1 MTDLPD
7 DHQDLHEEPVEPAGA
22 EPPPL
27 DFPPPPPGPW
37 LPWAGE
43 GPTATSAGEAPP
55 APERKRGRSL
65 VAAVLATFLL
75 ISGIGI
81 GWGLTRGFG
90 NGASH
95 GGQAPITAV
104 QQPQGRADQAIN
116 VAAVATK
123 VKPAVVDVNTRV
135 LVDVSGRTA
144 EAAGTGMVL
153 TASGQILTNNHVI
166 RGATSIQVTVVGRPG
181 SFTAQVVGADPTD
194 DVALLQVQGVS
205 SLPTVTLADSSTL
218 DVGQD
223 VVAIGNALG
232 QGGSP
237 TVTQGSVTGVGRSIT
252 VSDGRGGTE
261 SLNDIIETDAPIQ
274 PGDSGGAL
282 VNAAGQ
288 VVGMIT
294 AGSREGR
301 SQAVSR
307 VGYAITSNTVLRIV
321 NEIRAGRSSST
332 IIIGQVG
339 FLGVEVEN
347 LDADTIAR
355 LGLGIS
361 SGALVT
367 GVFPGSPAAQAG
379 MTSNS
384 VITAING
391 TAVDS
396 ADALGPV
403 IHKYQPGD
411 QIKVTWVD
419 HSGSHTS
426 TVRLIAGPAV

>member
-1 MTDLPD
+1 
-7 DHQDLHEEPVEPAGA
+7 
-22 EPPPL
+22 
-27 DFPPPPPGPW
+27 
-37 LPWAGE
+37 
-43 GPTATSAGEAPP
+43 
-55 APERKRGRSL
+55 
-65 VAAVLATFLL
+65 VAAVLATLLL

-81 GWGLTRGFG
+81 GWGLTRGLG
-90 NGASH
+90 NGGAS

-104 QQPQGRADQAIN
+104 QQPRADQAIN
-116 VAAVATK
+116 VAAVAAK

-153 TASGQILTNNHVI
+153 TASGQVLTNNHVI

-181 SFTAQVVGADPTD
+181 SYTAQVVGADPTD
-194 DVALLQVQGVS
+194 DVALLQIQGIS
-205 SLPTVTLADSSTL
+205 GLPTVTLADSSTL

-232 QGGSP
+232 RGGEAA
-237 TVTQGSVTGVGRSIT
+237 VTQGSVTGVGQSIT

-301 SQAVSR
+301 SQTVSR
-307 VGYAITSNTVLRIV
+307 VGYAITSNTALRIV

-339 FLGVEVEN
+339 FLGVEVQN

-355 LGLGIS
+355 LGLNVS

-403 IHKYQPGD
+403 IHRYKPGD

-419 HSGSHTS
+419 HNGSHTS